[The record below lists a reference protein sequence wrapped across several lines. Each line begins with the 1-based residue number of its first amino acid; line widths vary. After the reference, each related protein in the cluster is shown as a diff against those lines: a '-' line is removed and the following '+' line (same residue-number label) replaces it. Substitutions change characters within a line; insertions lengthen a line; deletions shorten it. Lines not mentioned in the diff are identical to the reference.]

1 MPDAHDVCR
10 VVERK
15 VVEQKI
21 CRPQVVDGRFSAIDF
36 RCFAAFG
43 VQGRLSAL
51 ALSLSR
57 VAVEPA
63 VLSSIPSRTFLPID
77 VSLGSAIG

>member
-10 VVERK
+10 VVEQK
-15 VVEQKI
+15 VVNRE
-21 CRPQVVDGRFSAIDF
+21 SAAHMLWTADSRLSNF
-36 RCFAAFG
+36 NDSD

-63 VLSSIPSRTFLPID
+63 VLSSIPSRTFLPIE

>member
-1 MPDAHDVCR
+1 MPDARDVCR
-10 VVERK
+10 VVEQK
-15 VVEQKI
+15 VVNRK
-21 CRPQVVDGRFSAIDF
+21 SAAHMLWTADSRLSNF
-36 RCFAAFG
+36 NDSD
-43 VQGRLSAL
+43 VQGGRLSAL

>member
-1 MPDAHDVCR
+1 MPDARDVCR
-10 VVERK
+10 VVEQK
-15 VVEQKI
+15 VVNRK
-21 CRPQVVDGRFSAIDF
+21 SAAHMLWTADSRLSNF
-36 RCFAAFG
+36 NDSD

>member
-10 VVERK
+10 VVEQK
-15 VVEQKI
+15 VVNRK
-21 CRPQVVDGRFSAIDF
+21 SAAHMLRTADSRLSNF
-36 RCFAAFG
+36 NDSD